1 MEVAMRLVTK
11 VGGILLCAG
20 SFLIVQASD
29 DPKTFQGRWSI
40 NNWTPGDSLQ
50 LTMKVHSGTTR
61 WEWGSSQP
69 IADLHGLT
77 LDQLHAARTP
87 VRFTLERDAGTFAF
101 EGTVTLGVGSGDF
114 RFAADPTFKAK
125 LGALGYDVVDQ
136 DDASIMMMAVRDIS
150 IAYAGEV
157 KRSGLRG
164 VTVRDLVRLR
174 DHGVDLEFL
183 RDLTMIGYAS
193 LSADDVVSLRDHGV
207 DSAFIRTL
215 KASGYPDLPA
225 ADIVALRDHGVDSRY
240 IEGLDDSGYG
250 KQAARDIVRLRDHGI
265 EPVFIKDLLIAKPGP
280 YSIDE
285 IIKLREHGV
294 DPRYVARI
302 QEAGFK
308 ELTVDQIVSL
318 REHGVD

>member
-1 MEVAMRLVTK
+1 MRLVTK

-20 SFLIVQASD
+20 SFLIAQARD
-29 DPKTFQGRWSI
+29 DPKTLEGRWSI
-40 NNWTPGDSLQ
+40 NNWTPGDSLL
-50 LTMKVHSGTTR
+50 LTMKYHAGTTR

-69 IADLHGLT
+69 IADLHGLARE
-77 LDQLHAARTP
+77 QLHAARAS
-87 VRFTLERDAGTFAF
+87 VKFTLERDAGTFAF
-101 EGTVTLGVGSGDF
+101 EGAVTLGVGSGDF

-125 LGALGYDVVDQ
+125 LGALGYDVAGE
-136 DDASIMMMAVRDIS
+136 DDASIMMMAVRNIS
-150 IAYAGEV
+150 LAYAGEV

-164 VTVRDLVRLR
+164 AEVRDLVRLR
-174 DHGVDLEFL
+174 DHGVDLEFI
-183 RDLTMIGYAS
+183 RDLTRIGYPG
-193 LSADDVVSLRDHGV
+193 LSADDVVRLRDHGV
-207 DSAFIRTL
+207 DSGFIRAL

-240 IEGLDDSGYG
+240 IEGLDDSGFG

-265 EPVFIKDLLIAKPGP
+265 EPAFIKDLLVAKPGP
-280 YSIDE
+280 YSVDD

-308 ELTVDQIVSL
+308 DLTVDQIVSL